1 MFEYASAGHTIGLMK
16 EEQLGVVGSKLVDT
30 SETHPDGGLLG
41 KWRLEGGGGGG
52 GGGMGCFEGRRDE
65 RNWERDSEVAIAMA
79 CGFVY

>member
-16 EEQLGVVGSKLVDT
+16 EEQLGVVGSKVVDT

-52 GGGMGCFEGRRDE
+52 MGCFEGRREE
-65 RNWERDSEVAIAMA
+65 RN
-79 CGFVY
+79 

>member
-16 EEQLGVVGSKLVDT
+16 EEQLGVVGSKVVDT

-52 GGGMGCFEGRRDE
+52 GMGCSEGRREE
-65 RNWERDSEVAIAMA
+65 RN
-79 CGFVY
+79 